1 MAHLHISSVPFQKP
15 PVPQEV
21 VGASLLPLNVM
32 QMAAVKVGI
41 QRSCYMFKTRPQ
53 MGNIKNNITKS
64 PKPLWFIVLEFHGF
78 QQNGKRGM
86 RKCINIL
93 ASFYVKT
100 TVTTVFL
107 FLLTALG
114 KHFACDR
121 DPSASDLR
129 KKITKYDDIKKS
141 LFVRLVHHGL

>member
-21 VGASLLPLNVM
+21 VGASLLPLNVR

-64 PKPLWFIVLEFHGF
+64 PKPLCWNF
-78 QQNGKRGM
+78 M
-86 RKCINIL
+86 
-93 ASFYVKT
+93 
-100 TVTTVFL
+100 VFS
-107 FLLTALG
+107 
-114 KHFACDR
+114 KM
-121 DPSASDLR
+121 
-129 KKITKYDDIKKS
+129 KKE
-141 LFVRLVHHGL
+141 G